1 MSSNVVQ
8 LRDVPSV
15 RDQVSPEEW
24 QARVDLAAAYRLAE
38 LYGWADSIYN
48 HVSMRVPGEP
58 DFFLIKAHELLYDE
72 VTASNLVKVDSRN
85 DDVDESMHV
94 NKPGF
99 TLHGG
104 LMRAR
109 PDINAAYHT
118 HIPECVAVA
127 NQPDGLL
134 PLVQAAMQFW
144 GNVGYHDYQGITEN
158 LDERAAI
165 AAALGDGHTLL
176 MRNHGPVTVG
186 KTMRD
191 AFVLMRDLEFACKL
205 QLQQQAA
212 GSNFTMPSKDVLDQ
226 YAEQRRNHNAGRG
239 SADWPAWLRRLDRID
254 PSYAQ

>member
-24 QARVDLAAAYRLAE
+24 QVRVDLAAAYRLADI
-38 LYGWADSIYN
+38 YNWADSIYN
-48 HVSMRVPGEP
+48 HISIRVPDEP
-58 DFFLIKAHELLYDE
+58 DFFLIKAHELLYEE
-72 VTASNLVKVDSRN
+72 VTASNLVKVDSRVE
-85 DDVDESMHV
+85 DVDESQHV

-104 LMRAR
+104 LMLAR

-118 HIPECVAVA
+118 HIPECILVA

-134 PLVQAAMQFW
+134 PLAQTAMQFW
-144 GNVGYHDYQGITEN
+144 GNIGYHDYQGITEN

-165 AAALGDGHTLL
+165 AAGLGDNHTLM
-176 MRNHGPVTVG
+176 MRNHGVVTVG
-186 KTMRD
+186 KSMRD
-191 AFVLMRDLEFACKL
+191 AFVLMRDLETSCKM

-212 GSNFTMPSKDVLDQ
+212 GTRFAMPSEAVLEQ
-226 YAEQRRNHNAGRG
+226 YAAQRKTHNAGRG

>member
-24 QARVDLAAAYRLAE
+24 LARVDLAAAYRLAD
-38 LYGWADSIYN
+38 LYNWADSIYN
-48 HVSMRVPGEP
+48 HVSIRVPGEP
-58 DFFLIKAHELLYDE
+58 DFFLIKAHELLYE
-72 VTASNLVKVDSRN
+72 EITASNLVKVDTRV
-85 DDVDESMHV
+85 DDIDESQHV

-104 LMRAR
+104 LMLAR

-118 HIPECVAVA
+118 HIPECIAVA
-127 NQPDGLL
+127 NQPDGIL
-134 PLVQAAMQFW
+134 PLAQTAMQFW
-144 GNVGYHDYQGITEN
+144 GNVGHHDYQGITEN

-165 AAALGDGHTLL
+165 AAALGDKHTLM
-176 MRNHGPVTVG
+176 MRNHGVVTVG
-186 KTMRD
+186 TSMRD
-191 AFVLMRDLEFACKL
+191 AFVLMRDLETACKM

-212 GSNFTMPSKDVLDQ
+212 GTTYAMPSEDVLEQ
-226 YAEQRRNHNAGRG
+226 YAAQRKTHNAGRG
-239 SADWPAWLRRLDRID
+239 SADWPAWLRRLDHID